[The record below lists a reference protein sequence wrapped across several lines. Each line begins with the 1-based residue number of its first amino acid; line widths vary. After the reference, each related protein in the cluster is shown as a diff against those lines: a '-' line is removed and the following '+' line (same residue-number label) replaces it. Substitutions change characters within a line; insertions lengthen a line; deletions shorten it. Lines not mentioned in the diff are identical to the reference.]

1 MALGAILGA
10 IFGGVSS
17 AVSSQQQNAQAQ
29 AAADASNK
37 YNRQIYDFQVQEQN
51 RQYEYAVEG
60 LEITKRNNE
69 ANLQFQE
76 GERKQQYD
84 YGMGIRDYEFQQANR
99 VYDKSVSRAFQ
110 QQSFNDLAF
119 KAATTDQDRLIHE
132 QLLSIS
138 FDETQTL
145 LDYGAAAAGLGLQ
158 KRQAKGAAAT
168 QAQMTRIQALKATG
182 AAAARGVSGLSA
194 AKNVQGMLA
203 ETGARQAA
211 IIDELMYNMEAN
223 DQQLFKM
230 NQQLIFDK
238 AGYAMS
244 RESAQLTD
252 MASRAKLTQQM
263 LQATLNAEASIA
275 LKPEIAPPLPKPM
288 ALPRPEYQAVFKPG
302 TPPPPMA
309 NAPAQVN
316 MFSSILGGAVSGAQM
331 GASIQSSFGNMNR
344 YQGGGSGG
352 LKGISPYS
360 ALNGANYGGGA
371 ATGAFSGATGLGSTQ
386 FSGSGFSAS
395 GNTFGVG
402 NAFKIKPF

>member
-10 IFGGVSS
+10 VFGGVSS
-17 AVSSQQQNAQAQ
+17 AIGTSQQNQQNQEAVAR
-29 AAADASNK
+29 SNK
-37 YNRQIYDFQVQEQN
+37 YNRQLYDFQVQEQG

-76 GERKQQYD
+76 GERNQQYD
-84 YGMGIRDYEFQQANR
+84 YGMGIRDYEFNQAMR
-99 VYDKSVSRAFQ
+99 AYDASVSGALQ

-158 KRQAKGAAAT
+158 KRQVKGAAAT
-168 QAQMTRIQALKATG
+168 EAQATRISALKATG
-182 AAAARGVSGLSA
+182 ASVARGVSGRSA

-211 IIDELMYNMEAN
+211 IVDALMYNLEAN
-223 DQQLFKM
+223 EQQLFKM
-230 NQQLIFDK
+230 NQQLVLDK

-263 LQATLNAEASIA
+263 LQATIDASNRIS

-288 ALPRPEYQAVFKPG
+288 ALPRPEYQEVFKPG
-302 TPPPPMA
+302 TPPPPMEGVA
-309 NAPAQVN
+309 MQAN
-316 MFSSILGGAVSGAQM
+316 MFTSILGGAMSGAQM
-331 GASIQSSFGNMNR
+331 GAQIQSSFGS
-344 YQGGGSGG
+344 GGGD
-352 LKGISPYS
+352 KGKQYDYS
-360 ALNGANYGGGA
+360 RGA
-371 ATGAFSGATGLGSTQ
+371 ATNAFTPGTTGLGSYS
-386 FSGSGFSAS
+386 FGGSGFSPT
-395 GNTFGVG
+395 GNSFGIG
-402 NAFKIKPF
+402 KF